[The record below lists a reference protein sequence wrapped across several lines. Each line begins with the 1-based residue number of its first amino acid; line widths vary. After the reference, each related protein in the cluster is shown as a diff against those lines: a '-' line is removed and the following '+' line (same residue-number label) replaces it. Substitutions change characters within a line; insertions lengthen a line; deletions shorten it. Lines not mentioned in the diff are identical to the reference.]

1 MPTQTELREAVSY
14 SDIQRVAG
22 ALFQRDT
29 WRDAWTGDTMHALGW
44 ELSDLMGRANVSGWK
59 IGDVTITPRR
69 VLNPKPG
76 ETDRSVRVAVPG
88 MADRFYGFG
97 YQGPRRF
104 YTGTLEDGTA
114 YGPDPEQVEDWI
126 RMTVSAAIY
135 PDIAFL
141 CDNCE
146 GPHWSDTAFEPMGH
160 GMDAFEVACTHCGA
174 LGMQGVHCDCAHFG
188 RDTCQLHGAR
198 LVPMALVLKHDSDV
212 EAASAEYLQ
221 DDRALQVAQQAARP
235 DGIWQFPNGLL
246 RDMEAGS

>member
-1 MPTQTELREAVSY
+1 
-14 SDIQRVAG
+14 
-22 ALFQRDT
+22 
-29 WRDAWTGDTMHALGW
+29 MHALGW
-44 ELSDLMGRANVSGWK
+44 ELSDLMRRANVSEWN
-59 IGDVTITPRR
+59 IGDVTIRAAMDSR
-69 VLNPKPG
+69 DG
-76 ETDRSVRVAVPG
+76 ELRKWIQTYQDGTDQMRA
-88 MADRFYGFG
+88 YGLD

-126 RMTVSAAIY
+126 GMTVSATIY

-146 GPHWSDTAFEPMGH
+146 GPHWSDTGFEPMDTGE
-160 GMDAFEVACTHCGA
+160 DALEVACTHCGA

-198 LVPMALVLKHDSDV
+198 LVPMALVLKHDADV

-235 DGIWQFPNGLL
+235 DGIWQFPNGIL